1 MAKAV
6 FHPHAMSAEVIEA
19 LALLEALKMA
29 TSLSFMSVFVE
40 GDAKSLIST
49 MQFRSF
55 NASHS
60 NLILKDAARL
70 AKSLQSYNFTFV
82 WRPCNWVAHVL
93 RAKTVTRITK
103 TLYSCVGSEV
113 IWSG

>member
-82 WRPCNWVAHVL
+82 WRACNWVAHDTARKDCHSYNKNSVL
-93 RAKTVTRITK
+93 
-103 TLYSCVGSEV
+103 LC
-113 IWSG
+113 WL